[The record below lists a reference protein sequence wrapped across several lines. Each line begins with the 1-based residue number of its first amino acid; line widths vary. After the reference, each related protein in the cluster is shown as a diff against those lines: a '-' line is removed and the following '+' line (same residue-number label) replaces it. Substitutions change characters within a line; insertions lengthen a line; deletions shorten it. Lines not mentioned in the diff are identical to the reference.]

1 MAYSKIR
8 QPKLSDVIEQQ
19 LEFLILEGTLRPG
32 EKLPP
37 ERELAKQFDVSR
49 PSLREAIQRLEAK
62 GLLLRR
68 QGGGTFVQ
76 SSLWQSFSDPLVEL
90 LSDHPESQY
99 DLLETRHA
107 LEGIAAYYAA
117 LRSTDEDKERIREL
131 HHAIELAQQSGDLDA
146 ESNAVLQ
153 YQIAVTEAAH
163 NVVLLHL
170 LRCMEPMLA
179 QNVRQ
184 NFECKGSYFSFRHRL
199 QCTFH
204 VEDVLFVVCT
214 VVEVQATV
222 TADHAWILVDNILE
236 ITTDSRFRIAKKLH
250 GLLCGEV
257 TMLPQVVQHLFDTV
271 RSLLAHQKQSP
282 LTGWRIELRSRDSQ
296 MKRTGRAQSP
306 YVAPQLLPV
315 AVQLP
320 A

>member
-131 HHAIELAQQSGDLDA
+131 HHAIELAQQSG
-146 ESNAVLQ
+146 
-153 YQIAVTEAAH
+153 
-163 NVVLLHL
+163 VLLHL

-184 NFECKGSYFSFRHRL
+184 NFELLY
-199 QCTFH
+199 
-204 VEDVLFVVCT
+204 
-214 VVEVQATV
+214 
-222 TADHAWILVDNILE
+222 
-236 ITTDSRFRIAKKLH
+236 SRR
-250 GLLCGEV
+250 E
-257 TMLPQVVQHLFDTV
+257 MLPLVSSHRTRIFEAIMAGKPEEAREASHRHLAFIEEILLDRSREESRRE
-271 RSLLAHQKQSP
+271 RSLRRLEQRKN
-282 LTGWRIELRSRDSQ
+282 
-296 MKRTGRAQSP
+296 
-306 YVAPQLLPV
+306 
-315 AVQLP
+315 
-320 A
+320 

>member
-1 MAYSKIR
+1 M
-8 QPKLSDVIEQQ
+8 
-19 LEFLILEGTLRPG
+19 ILEGTLRPG

-68 QGGGTFVQ
+68 RGGGTFPEQ
-76 SSLWQSFSDPLVEL
+76 PLAKL
-90 LSDHPESQY
+90 QRSAGGAALDHPESQY

-107 LEGIAAYYAA
+107 TEGIAAYYAA

-184 NFECKGSYFSFRHRL
+184 NFE
-199 QCTFH
+199 
-204 VEDVLFVVCT
+204 
-214 VVEVQATV
+214 
-222 TADHAWILVDNILE
+222 
-236 ITTDSRFRIAKKLH
+236 
-250 GLLCGEV
+250 LLY
-257 TMLPQVVQHLFDTV
+257 
-271 RSLLAHQKQSP
+271 SA
-282 LTGWRIELRSRDSQ
+282 SRDAAA
-296 MKRTGRAQSP
+296 GE
-306 YVAPQLLPV
+306 
-315 AVQLP
+315 
-320 A
+320 

>member
-90 LSDHPESQY
+90 LSDHPESQF

-117 LRSTDEDKERIREL
+117 LRSNDEDRERIREL
-131 HHAIELAQQSGDLDA
+131 HQAIERAQQSGDLDA
-146 ESNAVLQ
+146 ESDAVVQ

-163 NVVLLHL
+163 MWCCSICYAVWS
-170 LRCMEPMLA
+170 RCWPRTFVRTLNCCMPVGRCSRWSATIALA
-179 QNVRQ
+179 
-184 NFECKGSYFSFRHRL
+184 FSRR
-199 QCTFH
+199 
-204 VEDVLFVVCT
+204 
-214 VVEVQATV
+214 
-222 TADHAWILVDNILE
+222 
-236 ITTDSRFRIAKKLH
+236 
-250 GLLCGEV
+250 
-257 TMLPQVVQHLFDTV
+257 
-271 RSLLAHQKQSP
+271 
-282 LTGWRIELRSRDSQ
+282 
-296 MKRTGRAQSP
+296 
-306 YVAPQLLPV
+306 
-315 AVQLP
+315 
-320 A
+320 

>member
-153 YQIAVTEAAH
+153 YQIAVT
-163 NVVLLHL
+163 L

-184 NFECKGSYFSFRHRL
+184 NFELLY
-199 QCTFH
+199 
-204 VEDVLFVVCT
+204 
-214 VVEVQATV
+214 
-222 TADHAWILVDNILE
+222 
-236 ITTDSRFRIAKKLH
+236 SRR
-250 GLLCGEV
+250 E
-257 TMLPQVVQHLFDTV
+257 MLPLVSSHRTRIFEAIMAGKPEEAREASHRHLAFIEEILLDRSREESRRE
-271 RSLLAHQKQSP
+271 RSLRRLEQRKN
-282 LTGWRIELRSRDSQ
+282 
-296 MKRTGRAQSP
+296 
-306 YVAPQLLPV
+306 
-315 AVQLP
+315 
-320 A
+320 

>member
-76 SSLWQSFSDPLVEL
+76 NNLWQSLSDPLVEL
-90 LSDHPESQY
+90 LSTHPESQF

-107 LEGIAAYYAA
+107 LEGVAAYYAA
-117 LRSTDEDKERIREL
+117 LRGTDEDLARISDC
-131 HHAIELAQQSGDLDA
+131 HQAIELAQQSGDLDA
-146 ESNAVLQ
+146 ESDAVLQ
-153 YQIAVTEAAH
+153 YQLAVTEAAH

-170 LRCMEPMLA
+170 LRCMDPILA

-184 NFECKGSYFSFRHRL
+184 NFESLYARSETLPKVSNHRSRIFEAIMARQPEQAREASHRHLAFIEEVLLDRSREQSRRERSLRRL
-199 QCTFH
+199 QQRK
-204 VEDVLFVVCT
+204 D
-214 VVEVQATV
+214 
-222 TADHAWILVDNILE
+222 
-236 ITTDSRFRIAKKLH
+236 
-250 GLLCGEV
+250 
-257 TMLPQVVQHLFDTV
+257 
-271 RSLLAHQKQSP
+271 
-282 LTGWRIELRSRDSQ
+282 
-296 MKRTGRAQSP
+296 
-306 YVAPQLLPV
+306 
-315 AVQLP
+315 
-320 A
+320 